1 VGEEVKAPVPLVIR
15 RVSKE
20 DTSGTRS
27 KLVSDSGREIRIAS
41 APEHAT
47 VIVGGRGDKEC
58 KVGGEVTNR
67 LGGEEN
73 SADR

>member
-1 VGEEVKAPVPLVIR
+1 VKAPVPLVIR

-41 APEHAT
+41 APEHAM
-47 VIVGGRGDKEC
+47 VIVGGKGDKEC

-67 LGGEEN
+67 LGGEEF
-73 SADR
+73 SR